1 MTEIIPRRHD
11 KNMPMDE
18 LIKLVDESDWDA
30 KAIYAAKLVW
40 GDGIE
45 SDPQAGIAILQEAHA
60 AGSVRATAEL
70 GFRHVDADGPVP
82 QDLEQAEAYAALAI
96 ERGNRFGW
104 LVRLNI
110 AHARQDTN
118 AAFEHGKM
126 FLSQTPPEER
136 NPDIVYEVGGAAHF
150 AGRYAEAIPFY
161 EEAASAGHSAAAIN
175 LSLMIQRG
183 QVELPNAEIITLLRS
198 ASIVPAGAALFAQCV
213 FYADRHGEE
222 VDPELQI
229 EAVNSLKAIQYQY
242 HSTYEMLGDAY
253 ENGFGVEKDPSAA
266 TYYYKEGAECEDA
279 DPQGPVTSSPGW
291 VNVVY
296 ALRLAEGKGCDVNL
310 PAAFDALER
319 AGEIAQEAGSIGT
332 LAEAAHHA
340 SRLAELADQPDL
352 RKRALPLLEK
362 GAQGGH
368 PEVMLALAKAL
379 LRQTGK
385 VGDARP
391 WFVRAIAC
399 DDVVS
404 AVDAANCMLAVD
416 CKAEAYAFA
425 RVAAD
430 MGADL
435 SPDLAGLDP
444 AARDKGLLFM
454 KGKSGQ
460 KLYGELKVAIAEL
473 VEQFGPPVD

>member
-1 MTEIIPRRHD
+1 M
-11 KNMPMDE
+11 
-18 LIKLVDESDWDA
+18 
-30 KAIYAAKLVW
+30 
-40 GDGIE
+40 
-45 SDPQAGIAILQEAHA
+45 
-60 AGSVRATAEL
+60 
-70 GFRHVDADGPVP
+70 F
-82 QDLEQAEAYAALAI
+82 DLE
-96 ERGNRFGW
+96 
-104 LVRLNI
+104 
-110 AHARQDTN
+110 
-118 AAFEHGKM
+118 
-126 FLSQTPPEER
+126 
-136 NPDIVYEVGGAAHF
+136 
-150 AGRYAEAIPFY
+150 
-161 EEAASAGHSAAAIN
+161 
-175 LSLMIQRG
+175 
-183 QVELPNAEIITLLRS
+183 RS
-198 ASIVPAGAALFAQCV
+198 
-213 FYADRHGEE
+213 
-222 VDPELQI
+222 
-229 EAVNSLKAIQYQY
+229 
-242 HSTYEMLGDAY
+242 HSTQRL
-253 ENGFGVEKDPSAA
+253 
-266 TYYYKEGAECEDA
+266 
-279 DPQGPVTSSPGW
+279 SSSHRYGW
-291 VNVVY
+291 
-296 ALRLAEGKGCDVNL
+296 LAEGKGCDVNL

-319 AGEIAQEAGSIGT
+319 ASEIAQEAGSIET